1 MDIQNYLQEHAMQH
15 IHITKWGNSLGFRI
29 PRGIADSLNIR
40 AGDTLELAPAEDGL
54 LLKKARR
61 KEKRY
66 ALADIL
72 NSFAPSSVHP
82 EVDFGK
88 PQGEEAW

>member
-1 MDIQNYLQEHAMQH
+1 MQH
-15 IHITKWGNSLGFRI
+15 VHIAKWGNSLGFRI
-29 PRGIADSLNIR
+29 PRGVADSLDIQ
-40 AGDTLELAPAEDGL
+40 AGDTLELAPAEGGL
-54 LLKKARR
+54 LLKKAPQ

-72 NSFAPSSVHP
+72 DSFAPSSAHP

>member
-1 MDIQNYLQEHAMQH
+1 MQH
-15 IHITKWGNSLGFRI
+15 VHITKWGNSLGFRI
-29 PRGIADSLNIR
+29 PRGIADNMDIR
-40 AGDTLELAPAEDGL
+40 IGDTLELAPAEGGL
-54 LLKKARR
+54 LLKKLL
-61 KEKRY
+61 KGKRY

-72 NSFAPSSVHP
+72 DSFTPSSAHP